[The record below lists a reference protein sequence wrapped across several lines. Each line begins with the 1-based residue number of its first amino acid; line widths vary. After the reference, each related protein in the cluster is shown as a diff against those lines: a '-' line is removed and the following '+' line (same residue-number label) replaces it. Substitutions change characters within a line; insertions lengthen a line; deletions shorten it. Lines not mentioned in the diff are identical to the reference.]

1 MPPMPW
7 LWRFAMHIRQGSESY
22 SEYSN
27 CSYFLSEFCYL
38 QIVNIRNIMI
48 GYLKGKVIYNTVDY
62 ALIDVNGV
70 GYEVYCSASAFSKL
84 SQGQVGEVY
93 TYMQVSEASGVVL
106 YGFSSI
112 EEKNMFLK
120 LISVS
125 GVGPKMGISVLSS
138 MDINGLAAAIATGDV
153 KRLSAV
159 KGLGKKTAERII
171 LELKEKISLN
181 ATVEGVAGSVTA
193 QPVQED
199 GDEDAIVALMTLGF
213 TRAESIKA
221 IQKAKAG
228 GAKTVEEI
236 IMNALKSI
244 K

>member
-1 MPPMPW
+1 
-7 LWRFAMHIRQGSESY
+7 
-22 SEYSN
+22 
-27 CSYFLSEFCYL
+27 
-38 QIVNIRNIMI
+38 MI

-125 GVGPKMGISVLSS
+125 GVGPKMGIGVLSS

-181 ATVEGVAGSVTA
+181 VAVDAATGGSVPA